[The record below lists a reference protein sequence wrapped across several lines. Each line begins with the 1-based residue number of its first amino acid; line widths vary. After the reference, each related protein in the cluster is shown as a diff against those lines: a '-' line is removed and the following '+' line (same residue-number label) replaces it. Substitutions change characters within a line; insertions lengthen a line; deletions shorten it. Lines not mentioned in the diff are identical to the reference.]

1 MAPPARPW
9 EGAQGGGRPFLGIK
23 RCTWHAFKQ
32 SGGRLLREFDS
43 HGGSRRR
50 VALSSLV
57 VCVAIAGG
65 VFTTCEASGPVST
78 GSSSKEASTKTTG
91 SLASGSPTD
100 SAAKRDRIG
109 KMTAPNFI
117 PVVFSD
123 LTGWADD
130 DHLAAFKAFLASC
143 PLVIAGKA
151 GRASGPDG
159 ETFAAACGAALAL
172 QRPTKVAARAFFEEH
187 FQPHRIVHKD
197 TGGLLTGYY
206 EPVIDGSRKREARFQ
221 TPILKRPADLV
232 TIVPETRGAAPGS
245 LTHARR
251 TAAGLVPF
259 STRAEI
265 DAGALAGQNLEILY
279 LSDPVEKFFLQ
290 IQGSGRIRLTDG
302 TTVRVQYDGK
312 NGHPYTSIGR
322 YLIDKGLLAADKV
335 SMGALGRWLKSD
347 LERARSVMNQNASYV
362 FFRELPPDANGP
374 LGAIQV
380 PLVAGRSLAIDPAVH
395 RLGRP
400 IYVSAPSLT
409 PSGHQVPF
417 NRLMV
422 AHDVGSAIKG
432 PERGDIYFGSGETA
446 ERQASRVRH
455 PGNLFVLVAKATAA
469 TPAAAKGM
477 PGHERRG
484 R

>member
-1 MAPPARPW
+1 M
-9 EGAQGGGRPFLGIK
+9 
-23 RCTWHAFKQ
+23 T
-32 SGGRLLREFDS
+32 
-43 HGGSRRR
+43 
-50 VALSSLV
+50 
-57 VCVAIAGG
+57 
-65 VFTTCEASGPVST
+65 
-78 GSSSKEASTKTTG
+78 
-91 SLASGSPTD
+91 
-100 SAAKRDRIG
+100 AKRDRDRSTG
-109 KMTAPNFI
+109 KMNAPSLS

-123 LTGWADD
+123 LPGWADD
-130 DHLAAFKAFLASC
+130 DHLAALKAFLVSC
-143 PLVIAGKA
+143 PQVVAGKA
-151 GRASGPDG
+151 GRASGPDT
-159 ETFAAACGAALAL
+159 EALPAVCGAALAL
-172 QRPTKVAARAFFEEH
+172 QRPTKVTARAFFEDH

-197 TGGLLTGYY
+197 TEGLLTGYY
-206 EPVIDGSRKREARFQ
+206 EPLIDGSRKRQGRFQ
-221 TPILKRPADLV
+221 TPIFKRPADLV

-251 TAAGLVPF
+251 TTAGLVPF
-259 STRAEI
+259 ATRAEI

-322 YLIDKGLLAADKV
+322 YLIDKGLLAADKM

-347 LERARSVMNQNASYV
+347 LERGRTVMNQNASYV
-362 FFRELPPDANGP
+362 FFRELPPDASGP

-380 PLVAGRSLAIDPAVH
+380 PLVAGRSLAIDPGVH

-400 IYVSAPSLT
+400 IYVSAPTLT
-409 PSGHQVPF
+409 PSGHHVPF

-422 AHDVGSAIKG
+422 AHDVGGAIKG

-455 PGNLFVLVAKATAA
+455 PGNLFVLVAKASGAGASAA
-469 TPAAAKGM
+469 EPAGTKEV
-477 PGHERRG
+477 PGRGPRG

>member
-1 MAPPARPW
+1 M
-9 EGAQGGGRPFLGIK
+9 
-23 RCTWHAFKQ
+23 
-32 SGGRLLREFDS
+32 
-43 HGGSRRR
+43 
-50 VALSSLV
+50 LSSV
-57 VCVAIAGG
+57 VVWTAVA
-65 VFTTCEASGPVST
+65 VVSPETCEARGPVTT
-78 GSSSKEASTKTTG
+78 GAWSVEAAPATTG
-91 SLASGSPTD
+91 SLAPGPTPRTG
-100 SAAKRDRIG
+100 AKRERDKSVG
-109 KMTAPNFI
+109 KMNEPSLS
-117 PVVFSD
+117 PVSFAD

-130 DHLAAFKAFLASC
+130 DHLAALKAFLASC
-143 PLVIAGKA
+143 PQVLAGKA
-151 GRASGPDG
+151 GRASGPD
-159 ETFAAACGAALAL
+159 TDTLPAACRAALAL
-172 QRPTKVAARAFFEEH
+172 QKPTKVAARAFFEEH
-187 FQPHRIVHKD
+187 FQPHRIVHKG
-197 TGGLLTGYY
+197 TEGLLTGYY
-206 EPVIDGSRKREARFQ
+206 EPVMDGSRKREGRFQ
-221 TPILKRPADLV
+221 TAILKRPADLV

-251 TAAGLVPF
+251 TTAGLVPF
-259 STRAEI
+259 ATRAEI

-322 YLIDKGLLAADKV
+322 YLIDKGLLAADKM

-347 LERARSVMNQNASYV
+347 LDRARAVMNQNASYV
-362 FFRELPPDANGP
+362 FFRELPPDSSGP

-380 PLVAGRSLAIDPAVH
+380 PLVAGRSLAIDPGVH

-455 PGNLFVLVAKATAA
+455 PGNLFVLIAK
-469 TPAAAKGM
+469 TPANDAPAASPSGATQA
-477 PGHERRG
+477 PGHGPRG